1 MLSDKSRRVLEA
13 VGISPD
19 DNSRIEVGD
28 LSRVIDY
35 LRKNF
40 SASEV
45 EDLFQEITRYAIDN
59 GRSSNADLYHSSS
72 MPRPAAPVTPD
83 NSDLYLA
90 LWQFDSIFPKIML
103 DIDKEQIPGALIYS
117 AMRYGLLLD
126 GDLIRDWRIKNFY
139 DGLWRHQNTL
149 WFELSK
155 HVNSEPMIW
164 RPDDMTLLLL
174 VRYKNQIRVNKTTS
188 WYQYLKRFL
197 SPFLGLLSLPKQ
209 NKLID
214 VFRAILKNKLP
225 SYLVDISTDRKRNR
239 GLARDGFLRL
249 ITKKVPPVIRQ
260 SDLSWPSEDIASRKQ
275 KRSVFADLVSHMVRT
290 SDNANELIRRAS
302 TQQLSPALR
311 SVIKCAAFYY
321 CRDTKFGK
329 RLKASG
335 VLRIANNLSQR
346 FEQKFSECDPECL
359 SSDQLQHMLNEVVE
373 SQNNKSIPNL
383 IKSLNHYLWYL
394 HNENDRELIDLPR
407 FKVQKEDNWLYPSM
421 VMPWEYVA
429 LKNILYRNLMFAN
442 DEYDYQINHRM
453 LIALILGYRSGLRR
467 GEISSLRYRDIHL
480 EGLPVIV
487 ITKHEGFSPKTRSG
501 NRQVVVGGRYSDDE
515 MGLIK
520 ELLYAVDENTFS
532 DERHVFS
539 GYYKLTDST
548 NNKKIFEEIS
558 KAIRFLTGDKNAS
571 FHSLRH
577 SFASLNLYRMVRS
590 QLSPEYLEDDNLNY
604 DTGEDY
610 SVYLRRL
617 SPLPGATRT
626 VNPVDQISAEMG
638 HASPETTLG
647 TYVHSLD
654 RLFPYYQRLMMP
666 TFSTAQLAT
675 ALGVSRQAI
684 QKTVKAN
691 GERNLADYRDLMVRK
706 LKSVSANVDLSDW
719 TFPQRRLRIGVFTRR
734 FEFDGCTWAIR
745 QYHKGRISLRHLLTL
760 YPGMRDFP
768 LELLRDHG
776 LIRHFSRLSTNQ
788 QKLHGDSIIQR
799 FSDLVPSEQRY
810 CCYRWGISRD
820 EWNSG
825 GFNKPRLIF
834 ESKRTQKA
842 YVYLANKLGVF
853 GSAESL
859 VVSC

>member
-1 MLSDKSRRVLEA
+1 MPSDESRRVLEA

-45 EDLFQEITRYAIDN
+45 DERFQEITHYAIES
-59 GRSSNADLYHSSS
+59 GRSSHADLYHSSA

-126 GDLIRDWRIKNFY
+126 RDLIRNWRIKNFY

-155 HVNSEPMIW
+155 HANSEPMIW

-174 VRYKNQIRVNKTTS
+174 VRYKNQISVNKTTS

-197 SPFLGLLSLPKQ
+197 SPFLGLLSLPKE

-249 ITKKVPPVIRQ
+249 LTKKIPPIIHQ
-260 SDLSWPSEDIASRKQ
+260 SDLSRTSDDITSRKQ
-275 KRSVFADLVSHMVRT
+275 NRSAFADLVSHMVRT
-290 SDNANELIRRAS
+290 STNANELIHRAS
-302 TQQLSPALR
+302 TQSLSPALI
-311 SVIKCAAFYY
+311 SVIKCSAFYY
-321 CRDTKFGK
+321 RSDTKFGK
-329 RLKASG
+329 RLKDSG

-346 FEQKFSECDPECL
+346 FDQKFSECDPECL
-359 SSDQLQHMLNEVVE
+359 SSDQLQRMLNEVVE
-373 SQNNKSIPNL
+373 SQNNKSTPNL

-407 FKVQKEDNWLYPSM
+407 LKVQKEDNWLYPSM
-421 VMPWEYVA
+421 VMPWEYLA
-429 LKNILYRNLMFAN
+429 IKNLLHRKLKLAAEPKDKFIISRMILAVM
-442 DEYDYQINHRM
+442 
-453 LIALILGYRSGLRR
+453 LGYRSGLRR
-467 GEISSLRYRDIHL
+467 GEILSLRYRDIQL
-480 EGLPVIV
+480 EGIPTIV
-487 ITKHEGFSPKTRSG
+487 ISTHGKFKPKTLSG
-501 NRQVVVGGRYSDDE
+501 NRVVIVGGRYSDDE
-515 MGLIK
+515 MDTLRGLMSTGHQNVPI
-520 ELLYAVDENTFS
+520 
-532 DERHVFS
+532 DERQIFS
-539 GYYKLTDST
+539 GYLQLSDST
-548 NNKKIFEEIS
+548 NNKNIFDAIS
-558 KAIRFLTGDKNAS
+558 HIIRFVAGDENAS

-577 SFASLNLYRMVRS
+577 SFASLNVYRMIRS
-590 QLSPEYLEDDNLNY
+590 RFSASLPVIDYVDC

-610 SVYLRRL
+610 SVYLNRL
-617 SPLPGATRT
+617 APLPGATRRI
-626 VNPVDQISAEMG
+626 NPVYQISAEMG

-654 RLFPYYQRLMMP
+654 WVFPYYQRRMMP
-666 TFSTAQLAT
+666 TFSTAQLAE

-684 QKTVKAN
+684 QKIVKAD
-691 GERNLADYRDLMVRK
+691 GERKLADYRNMLVRK
-706 LKSVSANVDLSDW
+706 LKPISTNVDLSDW
-719 TFPQRRLRIGVFTRR
+719 TEPKHRLRLGNYNRN
-734 FEFDGCTWAIR
+734 FEFDGWVSAIKR
-745 QYHKGRISLRHLLTL
+745 YRKKKISLRQLITL
-760 YPGMRDFP
+760 YPKLLDFP
-768 LELLRDHG
+768 HEILRDSD
-776 LIRHFSRLSTNQ
+776 LINHFARLHTNN
-788 QKLHGDSIIQR
+788 QKIAGDNIIQR

-810 CCYRWGISRD
+810 CFYRWGISRD

-825 GFNKPRLIF
+825 GLNKPRLIF
-834 ESKRTQKA
+834 ESKRTEKA
-842 YVYLANKLGVF
+842 YNYLAKSLKVF
-853 GSAESL
+853 DSAEIPD
-859 VVSC
+859 VSG